1 MYIHKVKT
9 KIIQKDEYLNE
20 ILNYS
25 KIFQKFRRVFVV
37 VQSDTTLNTKI
48 IYPEFIFTDSLLT
61 EIKSRQDFI
70 VKKRKHFPESVYM
83 GFLNLKKYLDTTK
96 YPDKNELNQIIET
109 NWNKE
114 RKDTLIKF
122 NQAMIDSLYSSVKIQ

>member
-1 MYIHKVKT
+1 
-9 KIIQKDEYLNE
+9 
-20 ILNYS
+20 
-25 KIFQKFRRVFVV
+25 
-37 VQSDTTLNTKI
+37 
-48 IYPEFIFTDSLLT
+48 
-61 EIKSRQDFI
+61 
-70 VKKRKHFPESVYM
+70 M